1 MDQTAISGMMDV
13 SPGGHFLAQKHTRK
27 PIRQRWIPELS
38 HPGDMFDGKT
48 QLGIRDRARAKLETI
63 QAEHEPEPI
72 DENVNVETGTILDA
86 AE

>member
-1 MDQTAISGMMDV
+1 
-13 SPGGHFLAQKHTRK
+13 
-27 PIRQRWIPELS
+27 
-38 HPGDMFDGKT
+38 MFDGKT

-72 DENVNVETGTILDA
+72 DENVNVEIGKILDA